1 MAKFFALSFL
11 LQSCFVVQG
20 QQYGSNVPAIQ
31 KQMLAAMDTCIEYM
45 TAALICHPPKRKLEK
60 VNYRVIW
67 TPDSGLTVYKCIFS
81 TIIDLVAFS
90 SMQFTIK
97 LLENVKIVAAGN
109 HQHEIDGNWLIS
121 IPNSMPWT
129 MSGIQWLLSIRKLK
143 MLMIITMPIPTTMNM
158 LHPMMVKLNKESP
171 REAKFL
177 HWKEGVRNNLWIHW
191 HQNNSKAAKRSDRGP
206 SEQLIWFEI
215 LKSCV
220 EDAIL
225 ILTKHYLRC
234 KYPPSQLKINSI
246 STYFLHS
253 NQAKKL
259 ISDMLNIDTHMNRI
273 NR

>member
-67 TPDSGLTVYKCIFS
+67 TTDSGFTVYKCIFS

-109 HQHEIDGNWLIS
+109 HQHEIDGN
-121 IPNSMPWT
+121 
-129 MSGIQWLLSIRKLK
+129 
-143 MLMIITMPIPTTMNM
+143 
-158 LHPMMVKLNKESP
+158 
-171 REAKFL
+171 
-177 HWKEGVRNNLWIHW
+177 
-191 HQNNSKAAKRSDRGP
+191 
-206 SEQLIWFEI
+206 
-215 LKSCV
+215 
-220 EDAIL
+220 
-225 ILTKHYLRC
+225 
-234 KYPPSQLKINSI
+234 
-246 STYFLHS
+246 
-253 NQAKKL
+253 
-259 ISDMLNIDTHMNRI
+259 
-273 NR
+273 